1 MAYLLLY
8 IVKSSIRKEGGDII
22 LDGIWMSILFVIS
35 IQDIRYK
42 KIENKWILILL
53 ICNFC
58 KGFSME
64 YVAGALLAGMIFFI
78 ILVFVPAS
86 FGGGDVKLSVVAAY
100 YLGAEK
106 WFYSFA
112 IAVFLSGM
120 VILGKYILRKIDKK
134 EEIAFGPYLCLGL
147 VVMKVFA

>member
-1 MAYLLLY
+1 
-8 IVKSSIRKEGGDII
+8 
-22 LDGIWMSILFVIS
+22 
-35 IQDIRYK
+35 
-42 KIENKWILILL
+42 
-53 ICNFC
+53 
-58 KGFSME
+58 ME

-86 FGGGDVKLSVVAAY
+86 FGGGDVKLSVVAGY

-112 IAVFLSGM
+112 IAIFLSGM
-120 VILGKYILRKIDKK
+120 VILGKYILKKIDKK

>member
-1 MAYLLLY
+1 M
-8 IVKSSIRKEGGDII
+8 G
-22 LDGIWMSILFVIS
+22 ILFIIS

-53 ICNFC
+53 ICDLF
-58 KGFSME
+58 KGFTIE
-64 YVAGALLAGMIFFI
+64 WFAGALLAGMIFFI
-78 ILVFVPAS
+78 ILVFAPSS
-86 FGGGDVKLSVVAAY
+86 FGGGDVKLSVVAGY

-120 VILGKYILRKIDKK
+120 VVLGKYILRKIDKK
-134 EEIAFGPYLCLGL
+134 EEISFGPYLCLGIA
-147 VVMKVFA
+147 VMKVFT

>member
-1 MAYLLLY
+1 
-8 IVKSSIRKEGGDII
+8 
-22 LDGIWMSILFVIS
+22 MSILFIIS

-58 KGFSME
+58 KGFAIE
-64 YVAGALLAGMIFFI
+64 WFAGALLAGIIFFI
-78 ILVFVPAS
+78 ILMFAPAS
-86 FGGGDVKLSVVAAY
+86 FGGGDVKLSVVAGY
-100 YLGAEK
+100 YLGAKK

-120 VILGKYILRKIDKK
+120 VIWGKYILRKIDKK
-134 EEIAFGPYLCLGL
+134 GEIAFGPYLCLGI
-147 VVMKVFA
+147 VVMKVFI